1 MHRILVLVVDLDDP
15 VVVGVDDHMAP
26 SVIVVLDPGVLWVHY
41 CFHEIRTRCLRSYL
55 IGMVH
60 FLFHLDLAEV
70 EIVAILLLLLL
81 LLLRL
86 AQTDRIRVMNLY
98 RFALIRVEEGS

>member
-1 MHRILVLVVDLDDP
+1 MHRIPALVVDLNDP

-26 SVIVVLDPGVLWVHY
+26 SVIGVLDPGVLWVHY

-81 LLLRL
+81 LLRL